1 VGCQKEADC
10 GILACMRRFFT
21 GDASRRA
28 AFLAIVVLV
37 WAALSCF
44 SRTAQADFKLPILN
58 PVTKIISVPAG
69 VDPAVLARFAGLRDL
84 VIELRMTRGN
94 LIPGRLM
101 KLLTDKFQN
110 VPKRL
115 ILFHEIKPNH
125 AAQIHK
131 LDNIEVQYEVS
142 ATGLSP
148 ETENQLYS
156 LGPVHKIL
164 ILNEKFDSEA
174 VRRVRRMKFTN
185 IGVRVRKGP
194 LSAERIDLL
203 CLDHK
208 RPKLVILPAG
218 TKPKELLDLTV
229 ISPLRLEIYLNN
241 NRLEDDLRQVLSEL
255 RGINVTLVVNGTLTL
270 EDVKKFAAFY
280 MFKIKVQLDEQGSMI
295 PGLIQLL
302 GKIAP
307 P

>member
-1 VGCQKEADC
+1 
-10 GILACMRRFFT
+10 MRRFFK
-21 GDASRRA
+21 GNVSRRA
-28 AFLAIVVLV
+28 TLLAIVVLV
-37 WAALSCF
+37 WAVISCF
-44 SRTAQADFKLPILN
+44 SQSARADFKLPILN
-58 PVTKIISVPAG
+58 PVTKIISVPPG
-69 VDPAVLARFAGLRDL
+69 IDPAVLGRFAGLRDL

-101 KLLTDKFQN
+101 QLLTGKFQN

-115 ILFHEIKPNH
+115 ILFSEIKPNH
-125 AAQIHK
+125 ATQIHR
-131 LDNIEVQYEVS
+131 LANLEVQYEVN
-142 ATGLSP
+142 AGGLRP

-164 ILNEKFDSEA
+164 ILNEKFASEA
-174 VRRVRRMKFTN
+174 ARRAGRMKFTS
-185 IGVRVRKGP
+185 IGVRIRKSP

-208 RPKLVILPAG
+208 RPKLVILPAD
-218 TKPKELLDLTV
+218 TKPKDILDLTV
-229 ISPLRLEIYLNN
+229 ISPLQMEIYLNN

-255 RGINVTLVVNGTLTL
+255 RGINVTLVVDGTLTL
-270 EDVKKFAAFY
+270 EDAKKFTAIER
-280 MFKIKVQLDEQGSMI
+280 FKLKVQLDEQGSMI